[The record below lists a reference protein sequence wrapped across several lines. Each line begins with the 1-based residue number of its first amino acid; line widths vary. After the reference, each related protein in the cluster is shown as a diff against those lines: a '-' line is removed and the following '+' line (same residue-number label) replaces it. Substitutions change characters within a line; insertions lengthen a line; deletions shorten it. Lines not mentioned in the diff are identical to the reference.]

1 MLLQEKIRQLAAAE
15 WGSGA
20 RRRLRCWTDKRHV
33 AAGNPL
39 GTERGSDNSKQRRD
53 DQNDEETS
61 VDTGGE
67 QHFILLDNIGITPV
81 TVEIPADAGSEG
93 RTQGYFGPEGV
104 SELGTT
110 RVASSRIGSISNK
123 LNRNKPLFAP
133 LRQLTQREMIIST
146 LPPVIR
152 HKNVTAVTFDRA
164 GADFR
169 RDRECRLAQ

>member
-1 MLLQEKIRQLAAAE
+1 
-15 WGSGA
+15 
-20 RRRLRCWTDKRHV
+20 
-33 AAGNPL
+33 
-39 GTERGSDNSKQRRD
+39 
-53 DQNDEETS
+53 

-133 LRQLTQREMIIST
+133 PEATHTAGNDYFDPST
-146 LPPVIR
+146 CHPPQER
-152 HKNVTAVTFDRA
+152 DS
-164 GADFR
+164 GDF
-169 RDRECRLAQ
+169 